1 MSIHSYMHVLYIIE
15 GETMSEEQKHE
26 ETFHKGQ
33 HLDEETLFVVSQT
46 FKALS
51 DPTRIRILNFLCTG
65 EHSVNEIAE
74 TLNLGQST
82 VSHQLRFLKNL
93 RLVKYRRAGT
103 TLYYSEDDE
112 HIMNLLKQAIDHA
125 AHH

>member
-1 MSIHSYMHVLYIIE
+1 MN
-15 GETMSEEQKHE
+15 EEQKQDE
-26 ETFHKGQ
+26 LLYEGEQ
-33 HLDEETLFVVSQT
+33 HLDEETLFIVSQT

-51 DPTRIRILNFLCTG
+51 DPTRIRILNLLCTG
-65 EHSVNEIAE
+65 EHAVNDIAE
-74 TLNLGQST
+74 TLNLSQSS

-103 TLYYSEDDE
+103 SLYYSENDD
-112 HIMNLLKQAIDHA
+112 HVMNLLKQAIEHA

>member
-1 MSIHSYMHVLYIIE
+1 MNK
-15 GETMSEEQKHE
+15 EQKLE
-26 ETFHKGQ
+26 ETFHEGTR

-51 DPTRIRILNFLCTG
+51 DPTRIRILNLLCTG

-74 TLNLGQST
+74 TLNLSQST

-103 TLYYSEDDE
+103 SLYYSEDDD
-112 HIMNLLKQAIDHA
+112 HVMNLLKQAIEHA

>member
-1 MSIHSYMHVLYIIE
+1 MSREVN
-15 GETMSEEQKHE
+15 KE
-26 ETFHKGQ
+26 ETFNHGAQ
-33 HLDEETLFVVSQT
+33 ELDEETLFIVSQT

-51 DPTRIRILNFLCTG
+51 DPTRIRILNLLCTG
-65 EHSVNEIAE
+65 EHSVNDIAE
-74 TLNLGQST
+74 TLNLSQSS

-103 TLYYSEDDE
+103 TLYYSENDE
-112 HIMNLLKQAIDHA
+112 HVMNLLKQAIEHA

>member
-1 MSIHSYMHVLYIIE
+1 
-15 GETMSEEQKHE
+15 MSEEQKYE
-26 ETFHKGQ
+26 KIFNEGEQ

-51 DPTRIRILNFLCTG
+51 DPTRIRILNLLCSG
-65 EHSVNEIAE
+65 EHSVNDIAE
-74 TLNLGQST
+74 TLNLSQSN

-93 RLVKYRRAGT
+93 RLVKYRRAGR

-112 HIMNLLKQAIDHA
+112 HVINLLKQAVEHA
-125 AHH
+125 LHH

>member
-1 MSIHSYMHVLYIIE
+1 MEKRSLGDTLNE
-15 GETMSEEQKHE
+15 GA
-26 ETFHKGQ
+26 Q

-51 DPTRIRILNFLCTG
+51 EPTRIRILNLLCTG
-65 EHSVNEIAE
+65 EHSVSDIAE
-74 TLNLGQST
+74 TLKLSQPS

-103 TLYYSEDDE
+103 TLYYSEDDL
-112 HIMNLLKQAIDHA
+112 HVMNLLKQAIEHA
-125 AHH
+125 SHH